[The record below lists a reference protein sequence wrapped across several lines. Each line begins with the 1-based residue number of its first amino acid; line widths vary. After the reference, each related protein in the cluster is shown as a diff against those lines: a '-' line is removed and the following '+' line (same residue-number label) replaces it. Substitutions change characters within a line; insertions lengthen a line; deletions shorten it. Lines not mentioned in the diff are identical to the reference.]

1 MMELAGKRVL
11 VIGLGVTGRSMARFL
26 SARGARLVLTDQ
38 RTDIARD
45 GLPLDAEL
53 RLGPEPAP
61 SLDAVDL
68 VIPSP
73 GVPRDY
79 PLLRQAVAA
88 RIPVLSELELASRF
102 LKGPLV
108 AITGTNGKSTVTV
121 MLGEVLKAAGR
132 RPFVGGNLGTPLVDA
147 IGAEHDIAVVEV
159 SSFQLEWIESFRPHV
174 VIHLNLSD
182 DHLYRYRDLEEYG
195 RFKARIFENQHADD
209 WAIINRDDPHV
220 WRLNGRLK
228 ARTINF
234 GLTPAAVL
242 PAIRLE
248 HDELVFDDGANQ
260 RRVGI
265 TSLKLPGRHNL
276 ANAMAVTAAALVLGV
291 DPKSIERA
299 FAEFPGLAHR
309 IEFVSERN
317 GVGFIDDSKGTNVGA
332 TLEALAAVAA
342 PIIWIAGGVDKGG
355 DYSPLRA
362 LLKEKVRRAILIG
375 AARHKMRAALGD
387 VTEVELMGTLQEAV
401 GRAAAIATRGDT
413 VLLSPA
419 CSSFDQFRNY
429 EERGRIFKELARAL

>member
-1 MMELAGKRVL
+1 MMDLAGKRVL
-11 VIGLGVTGRSMARFL
+11 VVGLGVTGRSVARFL
-26 SARGARLVLTDQ
+26 SARGARLVLIDQ
-38 RTDIARD
+38 RADIARE
-45 GLPLDAEL
+45 GLPQDAEL
-53 RLGPEPAP
+53 CLGSEKAPRLEAI
-61 SLDAVDL
+61 DL

-73 GVPRDY
+73 GVPRTD
-79 PLLRQAVAA
+79 PLLREAVAL

-102 LKGPLV
+102 IEGPIV

-132 RPFVGGNLGTPLVDA
+132 RPFVGGNLGTPLIDA
-147 IGAEHDIAVVEV
+147 IGIEHDVAVVEV
-159 SSFQLEWIESFRPHV
+159 SSFQLEWIDCFRPRV
-174 VIHLNLSD
+174 AIHLNLSD
-182 DHLYRYRDLEEYG
+182 DHLYRYRDLEEY
-195 RFKARIFENQHADD
+195 RQFKARIFENQHAED

-220 WRLNGRLK
+220 WQLNGRLT

-242 PAIRLE
+242 PSISFERG
-248 HDELVFDDGANQ
+248 ELVFDDGADQ
-260 RRVGI
+260 RRVSVA
-265 TSLKLPGRHNL
+265 SLKLPGRHNI
-276 ANAMAVTAAALVLGV
+276 ANAMAVMAAALVLGV
-291 DPKSIERA
+291 EPDQIERA
-299 FAEFPGLAHR
+299 FAEFKGLAHR
-309 IEFVSERN
+309 IEFVGERN
-317 GVGFIDDSKGTNVGA
+317 GVGFVDDSKGTNVGA

-375 AARHKMRAALGD
+375 DARYKMQMALGD
-387 VTEVELMGTLQEAV
+387 VTEVELARTLQEAV
-401 GRAAAIATRGDT
+401 ARAGSIAARGDT

-429 EERGRIFKELARAL
+429 EERGRIFKELVRAL